1 MIEIRNRKSGR
12 LLYTVH
18 ADTLEDV
25 DLRGAY
31 LYRADLRGA
40 NLRGARLSG
49 ADLRE
54 ANLAGADL
62 TGAEIRDVMLYEA
75 DLRGARLRGADLRR
89 ADFRRTRLA
98 DADLTGVLLTNA
110 KYRQSMRWPTGF
122 DPQAAGA
129 WIKKPE
135 QTDVAAIYR
144 ELLAT
149 VQRWIIG
156 WGHHSVY
163 LSWWPHRLHL
173 GYGTSFSR
181 ADLELLRM
189 RVGPAVSDWLEVGPQ
204 HVDLAR
210 QTELR
215 EQYYRETEREGIASQ
230 DQERL
235 DAYGQALA
243 TGEPVIFWCDPELGS
258 CLGILW
264 ALDALYQRGADLR
277 NAALLLWPTPTVSL
291 PSEPETRRAFEQLVP
306 VPEVLEP
313 LIAIRRHM
321 ASGSDDLEFDLSSLP
336 SPVREWAALTRY
348 LEDYLPDERGLD
360 VPDSHVLNL
369 LKEEWQS
376 GGQIVTRFPHPWE
389 AAWGVMSGDRLREM
403 CGGAPLD
410 RDDFGSPDGIL
421 AQARARKGDHD
432 MSARFRITPLGSRV
446 RAGEEDALARGY
458 FSRWV
463 GGRWITKDRPLRR
476 PPRRPAAGP

>member
-1 MIEIRNRKSGR
+1 M
-12 LLYTVH
+12 
-18 ADTLEDV
+18 

-31 LYRADLRGA
+31 LYRADLAGA

-75 DLRGARLRGADLRR
+75 DLNRARLRGADLRR
-89 ADFRRTRLA
+89 ADFRCTRLA
-98 DADLTGVLLTNA
+98 DADLTGALLANA

-135 QTDVAAIYR
+135 QTDVAAIYH
-144 ELLAT
+144 ELLGS
-149 VQRWIIG
+149 VPRWM
-156 WGHHSVY
+156 V
-163 LSWWPHRLHL
+163 WWPTSSNYFHDRWDSGRPSDFEPLGIRLCPSHR
-173 GYGTSFSR
+173 
-181 ADLELLRM
+181 
-189 RVGPAVSDWLEVGPQ
+189 DWLEVGPQ
-204 HVDLAR
+204 HVDLSR
-210 QTELR
+210 QAELR
-215 EQYYRETEREGIASQ
+215 EQYFCATEYEGTASG
-230 DQERL
+230 DLARL
-235 DAYGQALA
+235 DMHAQALA
-243 TGEPVIFWCDPELGS
+243 TGEPVVFWCDPVLGS
-258 CLGILW
+258 CLSILW
-264 ALDALYQRGADLR
+264 ALDALHQRGADLSH
-277 NAALLLWPTPTVSL
+277 ASLLLWPLPDSSS

-306 VPEVLEP
+306 VPAVLEP
-313 LIAIRRHM
+313 LIAIRRHV
-321 ASGSDDLEFDLSSLP
+321 ASDSEDLEVDLSSLP
-336 SPVREWAALTRY
+336 PPVREWAALTRY
-348 LEDYLPDERGLD
+348 MEDYLPDERGLD
-360 VPDSHVLNL
+360 VPDSHALNF

-376 GGQIVTRFPHPWE
+376 GSQIVTRFPRPRE
-389 AAWGVMSGDRLREM
+389 AGWGVMSGDRLREM

-446 RAGEEDALARGY
+446 RAGEEDALARGW
-458 FSRWV
+458 FCRWV